1 MRAGTDNPRLISSIE
16 KKIRRHIPHPKYNG
30 TFYFDVALIIL
41 EEVSFFKD
49 TSTMRFD
56 IQEWK
61 EWPKTI
67 LRKENERQIL
77 NCKIFIGT

>member
-41 EEVSFFKD
+41 EEVSFFKIK
-49 TSTMRFD
+49 STMRFD
-56 IQEWK
+56 IQDWK

-67 LRKENERQIL
+67 LRKETRTRDN
-77 NCKIFIGT
+77 F

>member
-41 EEVSFFKD
+41 EEVSFFKN

-56 IQEWK
+56 IQDWK

-67 LRKENERQIL
+67 LRKETTVL
-77 NCKIFIGT
+77 NDTRIRDNF